1 MPRFFVDTPLTTNL
15 IGQIIALP
23 DHVTHH
29 WCKVL
34 RASVGDC
41 AFLFDGMGGE
51 YTVTLTHI
59 HKKSASVKIDAY
71 HPINRTPPFRASIDL
86 VMSRGDRMDYA
97 IQKATEMG
105 VHCIHLLTS
114 DRCQAHLKYDR
125 DFKKLTHW
133 QSVAVAACEQCGMNI
148 IPNIIAPIL
157 LDEWVAN
164 CQDELK
170 LVLALSENN
179 PTFNKLVPKNISL
192 LIGAEGGLSPREI
205 DLAIHHGFV
214 PWRIGE
220 RVLRTETAPVV
231 ALSALTLLAE
241 LNHSPLN

>member
-15 IGQIIALP
+15 IGQIITLP

-59 HKKSASVKIDAY
+59 DK
-71 HPINRTPPFRASIDL
+71 
-86 VMSRGDRMDYA
+86 
-97 IQKATEMG
+97 KATEMG

-125 DFKKLTHW
+125 DFKKIAHW

-148 IPNIIAPIL
+148 VPNIIAPIL

-179 PTFNKLVPKNISL
+179 PACNKLLPKNISL

-231 ALSALTLLAE
+231 ALSALTLLVN
-241 LNHSPLN
+241 LTNSPL

>member
-1 MPRFFVDTPLTTNL
+1 MPY
-15 IGQIIALP
+15 
-23 DHVTHH
+23 
-29 WCKVL
+29 K
-34 RASVGDC
+34 
-41 AFLFDGMGGE
+41 
-51 YTVTLTHI
+51 
-59 HKKSASVKIDAY
+59 
-71 HPINRTPPFRASIDL
+71 
-86 VMSRGDRMDYA
+86 
-97 IQKATEMG
+97 KATEMG

-179 PTFNKLVPKNISL
+179 PTFNKLVPKKYQ
-192 LIGAEGGLSPREI
+192 
-205 DLAIHHGFV
+205 
-214 PWRIGE
+214 
-220 RVLRTETAPVV
+220 PVDRCRRR
-231 ALSALTLLAE
+231 LK
-241 LNHSPLN
+241 PKGD